1 MITRRLR
8 GVTSVGVLVVVTL
21 VVGLVWFPRSVATT
35 TASEVSESAIPG
47 SSSTLLQS
55 LSESP
60 VAESTTEQPTSS
72 RANPD
77 PAFIAPKVEAEIA
90 AEGSTTVIVRL
101 DTTLSGDDQKRRESA
116 KAAAGEL
123 LDTLPE
129 GSWSQVN
136 ETGTVPVVTF
146 IVNAAGLE
154 VLRQSELVDSVA
166 ANERKFPTSVTSST
180 FVGARSAWGSG
191 WTGAGSTVA
200 VLDSG
205 VQTNHPYLM
214 TNGVPKTIAEACFS
228 TPGGGYVSAC
238 PSPNGNWQQFGTGAA
253 TPCSVTSQCS
263 HGTHVAGVAV
273 GGDAGASNPQG
284 VAPGASL
291 IAVQVF
297 AESASGTTIGA
308 SDSDIDDAL
317 QWLYDEYQL
326 GSYPGLVAVNLSL
339 GDETKYTSYCNYAS
353 QRPYIQQ
360 LLSVGI
366 ATVVA
371 SGNDGWTDGVAS
383 PGCIQEAVTVGAQ
396 NDAGAALGAAVNVAT
411 YSNIG
416 PQVDFLAPGS
426 SINSSIPGS
435 TYAFMSGTSMATPAV
450 AGALALIRD
459 ATSCDLLA
467 QLRNDTNFT
476 TSFSNVIPGLRLDK
490 AVRGTP
496 CEPQSVTPILG
507 AGIVQVAWQA
517 PIYPGSSAI
526 IGYEVTASPGGETC
540 TTNGAL
546 TCAVANPAPEYV
558 HTYTVRARNAD
569 GFGIGATAVDGGT
582 QFTPMTPRRVLDTR
596 PGESTADGLFAGGG
610 AIGPQATRTMPIA
623 GRVGIPSDAVA
634 VVLNVTVADPTAW
647 SNLLVFPA
655 GTTQPLASNLN
666 FAVGQTV
673 PNLVVVRLGAGGA
686 MSLFNA
692 AGYTQ
697 VVVDAMGYYR
707 DSAGSKFTALSPQ
720 RILDTRPGGITIDN
734 QAAGG
739 GAVGTQIDRT
749 VQIAGRAGVPAD
761 AVAVVINVTAADPT
775 AWSNL
780 LVYPTGSV
788 RPLAS
793 NLNYQAGQT
802 VPNLVIVK
810 LGTSGNLNFFNAA
823 GSTHVIADVMGYYRA
838 SSGTMFTPVIPVR
851 LLDSRPGY
859 STFDGLSSGGGR
871 IGASGTKTVQIAGR
885 GGVPSDA
892 TSVVLNLTAVD
903 PSAWSNL
910 LAYPTGTVQ
919 PLASNLNYRAGQ
931 TVPNLVIVE
940 IGSLG
945 RISLFNAAG
954 TTDVVA
960 DVMGYYR

>member
-1 MITRRLR
+1 METRRLR
-8 GVTSVGVLVVVTL
+8 GVATVGALVVVAL
-21 VVGLVWFPRSVATT
+21 VVGLVWFPRSVATRT
-35 TASEVSESAIPG
+35 SSEVSQSAIPS
-47 SSSTLLQS
+47 SSSTLSQP
-55 LSESP
+55 LSEP
-60 VAESTTEQPTSS
+60 GVTDVTKNQPAPS

-77 PAFIAPKVEAEIA
+77 PAFIAPEVEAEIA

-101 DTTLSGDDQKRRESA
+101 DTKLSGDDEERRESA
-116 KAAAGEL
+116 KVAAGEL

-129 GSWSQVN
+129 GSWSQVK

-146 IVNAAGLE
+146 TVNAAGLD

-238 PSPNGNWQQFGTGAA
+238 PSGANQEFGTGAA
-253 TPCSVTSQCS
+253 TPCSVASQCS
-263 HGTHVAGVAV
+263 HGTHVAGIAV

-297 AESASGTTIGA
+297 AESGTTIGA
-308 SDSDIDDAL
+308 SDSDINDAL

-371 SGNDGWTDGVAS
+371 SGNDGWIDGVAS
-383 PGCIQEAVTVGAQ
+383 PGCVQEAVTVGAQ

-426 SINSSIPGS
+426 SISSSIPGS
-435 TYAFMSGTSMATPAV
+435 AFGFMSGTSMATPAV

-467 QLRNDTNFT
+467 QLRNDTDFT
-476 TSFSNVIPGLRLDK
+476 TFGSNVIPGLRLDK

-496 CEPQSVTPILG
+496 CEPQSVTPIRG

-517 PIYPGSSAI
+517 PIHPGSSAI
-526 IGYEVTASPGGETC
+526 ISYEVTASPGGETC

-546 TCAVANPAPEYV
+546 SCAVSNPAPGYV
-558 HTYTVRARNAD
+558 HTYTVRARNAA
-569 GFGIGATAVDGGT
+569 GFGIAATAVDRGT
-582 QFTPMTPRRVLDTR
+582 QFTPMNPRRVLDTR
-596 PGESTADGLFAGGG
+596 PYESTADGLFAGGG
-610 AIGPQATRTMPIA
+610 AIGPQATRTIPIT
-623 GRVGIPSDAVA
+623 GRVGIPADAVA
-634 VVLNVTVADPTAW
+634 VVVNVTATDPTAW

-666 FAVGQTV
+666 FTVGQTV

-686 MSLFNA
+686 ISLFNA
-692 AGYTQ
+692 AGFTQ

-707 DSAGSKFTALSPQ
+707 DSAGSKFTSLSPQ

-761 AVAVVINVTAADPT
+761 AVAVVVNVTAADPT

-810 LGTSGNLNFFNAA
+810 LGTNGNLNFFNAA

-838 SSGTMFTPVIPVR
+838 SSGTMFTPMIPVR

-859 STFDGLSSGGGR
+859 STFDGLSSGSGR
-871 IGASGTKTVQIAGR
+871 IGAGGTLNVTIAGR
-885 GGVPSDA
+885 GGVPMDA
-892 TSVVLNLTAVD
+892 TAVVLNLTAVD

-910 LAYPTGTVQ
+910 LAYPTGTVK
-919 PLASNLNYRAGQ
+919 PLASNLNYSAGQ
-931 TVPNLVIVE
+931 TVPNLVTVK
-940 IGSLG
+940 IGSAG
-945 RISLFNAAG
+945 RISLYNALG
-954 TTDVVA
+954 TVDVVA